1 MILCITIS
9 AILIGLCADTSV
21 NASESLKLQLEFT
34 FQPQKL
40 YCLSDETVHEYD
52 VSAPPTFF
60 DEQMR
65 DFLAFGGLVV
75 DVVVSSDG
83 TIVSSEWKNYNID
96 DSSGTIDAS
105 AKGTTR
111 LELISINGK
120 PVKK

>member
-75 DVVVSSDG
+75 EVVVSSDG
-83 TIVSSEWKNYNID
+83 TIVSSERTVI
-96 DSSGTIDAS
+96 S

>member
-75 DVVVSSDG
+75 DFFG
-83 TIVSSEWKNYNID
+83 WNHFQQRKNYNIM
-96 DSSGTIDAS
+96 IH
-105 AKGTTR
+105 
-111 LELISINGK
+111 
-120 PVKK
+120 PVQSMLPQKAPPGWD